1 MCHYRPSGLSEVKS
15 SSDRRDSIIF
25 RISFK
30 DVHNY
35 INKQE
40 VNNKKT
46 NKERSQ
52 FKKNKIGS
60 WHTRT
65 ILGRMHKNNRTY
77 TICVIK
83 GMDTI

>member
-1 MCHYRPSGLSEVKS
+1 MTPMNSKCIVKMCHYRPSGLSGVKS

-25 RISFK
+25 GISFK

-35 INKQE
+35 IDKQE
-40 VNNKKT
+40 VNNKKA

-60 WHTRT
+60 WYN
-65 ILGRMHKNNRTY
+65 IGK
-77 TICVIK
+77 
-83 GMDTI
+83 DAQE